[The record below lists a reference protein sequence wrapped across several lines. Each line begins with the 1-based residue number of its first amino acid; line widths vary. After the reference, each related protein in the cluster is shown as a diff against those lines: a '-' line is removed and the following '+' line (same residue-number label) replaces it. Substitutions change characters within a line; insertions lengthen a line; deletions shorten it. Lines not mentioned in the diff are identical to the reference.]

1 MKKLNN
7 IKKYNIFIF
16 FTTFAR
22 VLVETFIPIIL
33 HNQGY
38 SLNSILIFLM
48 VSFLII
54 IILTPIVS
62 FIGRK
67 IGFKW
72 LIFLSAFLFVLM
84 YYLLLSKPN
93 LYLLA
98 FLYSTNISLFYLSKH
113 NYTAAI
119 IDNKKMGSKIG
130 GFMIAGMIA
139 GIPAGYIGAV
149 FLNRLS
155 VPIIISLVLIIYLIG
170 VIPIKTV
177 KISTHTHPK
186 VFKTLIKIPKKNLL
200 FFALTQFKII
210 LFFLYP
216 LYVFIFVRSQYRYI
230 GLLSVIVGIAS
241 MLFVYFNGR
250 LMDKKKSDFMLIAA
264 LFLSLIMFIQVRFA
278 TATLLLFTAFFEG
291 LSTKMYEMSIS
302 RDLYFFDKKLD
313 QTCYFIVFEVLNN
326 IVKLLIVFMLFI
338 FKLDL
343 TASLYILIIGVF
355 ISGFIKYQNPKIKS
369 S

>member
-1 MKKLNN
+1 MSV
-7 IKKYNIFIF
+7 IKKYNLFIF

-38 SLNSILIFLM
+38 SFRTILIFLM
-48 VSFLII
+48 VSFITV
-54 IILTPIVS
+54 IILTPVVS

-84 YYLLLSKPN
+84 YYLLLQKPN
-93 LYLLA
+93 LYIIAL
-98 FLYSTNISLFYLSKH
+98 LYSTNSCLFYLSKH

-119 IDNKKMGSKIG
+119 LDNKKIGSKIG

-139 GIPAGYIGAV
+139 GIPAGYVGAV
-149 FLNRLS
+149 FLNKLS

-177 KISTHTHPK
+177 KIHTHSHPK
-186 VFKTLIKIPKKNLL
+186 VFKTLLKIPKRNLL
-200 FFALTQFKII
+200 FFSLSQFKII

-216 LYVFIFVRSQYRYI
+216 LYVFIYVKSQYDYI
-230 GLLSVIVGIAS
+230 GILSVIVGIAS

-264 LFLSLIMFIQVRFA
+264 IFLSLVMFIQVQFA

-291 LSTKMYEMSIS
+291 FATKMYEMSIS

-326 IVKLLIVFMLFI
+326 IVKLIIVFIIFI
-338 FKLDL
+338 LKLNLL
-343 TASLYILIIGVF
+343 TSLYILIIGVF
-355 ISGFIKYQNPKIKS
+355 ISGLIKYENPKIKS